1 MFMTSTNGTGG
12 IGTEKA
18 HEPHHDSGANIT
30 SESPACDII
39 TGNLRLYR
47 FSAVTQSLGQ
57 EEATVDDSPGLAP
70 TRFVVFNTVA
80 NTFVGVVENRITVW
94 GANSGAKIEE
104 PVSVRDAEVCA
115 IAFDSPR
122 ERKLFVATNDGAIRL
137 YNPVTGA
144 LLQKT
149 MVHDGTVTSLVFC
162 SHANCLVSTGDDR
175 MICVLDSPPGKSNLE
190 VMHFVEEAHKST
202 ITCCTCSPPP
212 LSNEV
217 HTTSVH
223 TREIRALHFPAAT
236 PGLLVSADV
245 VGTIFIWPT
254 IGVRSSTVHPLMR
267 LVMQESTPSRS
278 VQSKIE
284 LDGVT
289 SICSTSISQDANAAT
304 HPAMLYIGIESGQI
318 FAWDLRSFVASTHPD
333 NQPTRRS
340 AILRRRS
347 SNSQASVSSDIQ
359 AIEGG
364 IASRRTSAAQGPA
377 ALPVV
382 ASTKSWMAH
391 LAGVL
396 SLQSVPW
403 PGELLSLGA
412 DGVVKIWDN
421 TATCVG
427 HILTTGEQS
436 SASASAWKFGRR
448 DHTVGGDQKEQFER
462 IAREVITKHQ
472 RRLKKELHRQ
482 RKTGQQQQ
490 QPQSDQVVPDTSLST
505 PSSLLESESPSK
517 MPSGTEAPL
526 FPDASTALT
535 HAANVLLSQAPFSVT
550 SVTSGIQQG
559 VFGPEE
565 AQHLRGIAKNSTAL
579 LADVADKKKRI
590 AALAP
595 LFSTPEEMW
604 RARAKAKSKARAM
617 MNNGPPTPEVPSAAS
632 KTLTN
637 YPLELERRAAAMT
650 KVSVGALRKLDVEPS
665 QFLLDKLQDE
675 ASSLSKPVKST
686 PKKRLQR
693 ASMESTGLDIKMD
706 ASVVILARNV
716 SLPKLTPPSS
726 VYELDGMALASSAS
740 APALQPSPAP
750 AESESPSP
758 EKLRRSSNIA
768 RKLKL
773 CQKIVANVCLMNSK
787 PKVSKE
793 TEDHRHPVS
802 PTSSMRHTP
811 STPALSPGKNPFGPH
826 YTVKQVEQLA
836 IGLARL
842 DEDGSGDLNQQEW
855 AQLVRFCGLEGS
867 DRRNSA
873 TSVENLFY
881 SIDKDSN
888 GTISL
893 RELLPTLF
901 RHASPE
907 QLQQMRALIQA
918 RMKVL
923 QSRRS
928 TLRRSSSALM
938 DGGANS
944 PHL

>member
-122 ERKLFVATNDGAIRL
+122 ERKLFVATN
-137 YNPVTGA
+137 
-144 LLQKT
+144 
-149 MVHDGTVTSLVFC
+149 
-162 SHANCLVSTGDDR
+162 CLVSTGDDR

-217 HTTSVH
+217 HTTRFVATADDAGGVQVYDLRRITLLFRCASVH

-693 ASMESTGLDIKMD
+693 ASMESTADSALI
-706 ASVVILARNV
+706 SVRTRWDGS
-716 SLPKLTPPSS
+716 SLECIGTS
-726 VYELDGMALASSAS
+726 
-740 APALQPSPAP
+740 
-750 AESESPSP
+750 
-758 EKLRRSSNIA
+758 
-768 RKLKL
+768 
-773 CQKIVANVCLMNSK
+773 
-787 PKVSKE
+787 
-793 TEDHRHPVS
+793 TTTF
-802 PTSSMRHTP
+802 TSSSRIRITK
-811 STPALSPGKNPFGPH
+811 PGEVASQQQH
-826 YTVKQVEQLA
+826 RAQAQTVPE
-836 IGLARL
+836 
-842 DEDGSGDLNQQEW
+842 
-855 AQLVRFCGLEGS
+855 
-867 DRRNSA
+867 DRR
-873 TSVENLFY
+873 
-881 SIDKDSN
+881 KC
-888 GTISL
+888 
-893 RELLPTLF
+893 LPHEFQT
-901 RHASPE
+901 
-907 QLQQMRALIQA
+907 QG
-918 RMKVL
+918 V
-923 QSRRS
+923 
-928 TLRRSSSALM
+928 
-938 DGGANS
+938 
-944 PHL
+944 